1 MGGAVGVVTGG
12 YKSMFSRLH
21 LEERKVPGYD
31 RVDTCSSASLLP
43 EVRRLHASFVFSFST
58 LIPAM

>member
-1 MGGAVGVVTGG
+1 
-12 YKSMFSRLH
+12 MFSRLH